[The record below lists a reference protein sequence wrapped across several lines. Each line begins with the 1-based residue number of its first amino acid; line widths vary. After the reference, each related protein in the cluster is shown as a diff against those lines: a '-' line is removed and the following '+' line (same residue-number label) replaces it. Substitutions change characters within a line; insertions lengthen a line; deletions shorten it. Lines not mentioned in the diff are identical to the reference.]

1 MSGSTTGRS
10 RARVVDE
17 KSMRRGAATSPRYVC
32 ARRRSIR
39 PRAYS
44 APCLYM
50 FVYIY
55 IDKLMNK
62 ARGDRIYVTPRSVCV
77 YIGPMQGRCREV
89 VFAFLKVDIS
99 ARPDGSLHF
108 YEGASI
114 YRAITRCGTGR
125 KNGIAVLKGCDV
137 VVEKYVYVSRVWILR

>member
-1 MSGSTTGRS
+1 
-10 RARVVDE
+10 
-17 KSMRRGAATSPRYVC
+17 MRRVYT
-32 ARRRSIR
+32 
-39 PRAYS
+39 
-44 APCLYM
+44 CLD
-50 FVYIY
+50 IY

-89 VFAFLKVDIS
+89 VFAFVKVDIS

-114 YRAITRCGTGR
+114 YRAITPCAQVGKT
-125 KNGIAVLKGCDV
+125 
-137 VVEKYVYVSRVWILR
+137 VSRFSKAVTSSSKNMFTFLAFGY